1 MYNLFYLGKPIYGGW
16 ISFTAHLALKH
27 SLPIFK
33 VGNRTEANERDYGYG
48 TTYRNIATDD
58 IKNFSSPNSTIVIT
72 AVDKNYYDILHH
84 FPDNTFI
91 IIHDPSEVTKKTSPV
106 LLEHLPRFRII
117 TIRKSV
123 QDYLKTRFGFHS
135 EFIIHPF
142 YPYPFHRDP
151 HPSKAVSISRIDF
164 DKHTDIILEANK
176 RLPKRDAISIY
187 GAANLQYVFFKLQ
200 GLHFHDYYKGK
211 FDKTFEA
218 LNHILEDAKWV
229 VDMSV
234 IKHDGGGT
242 QYSTME
248 SIYQGCA
255 LIINKKW
262 VEGFKT
268 KFIDGVN
275 CFIVGDGEELA
286 NLIKRDPNTKRVTE
300 EARKLLEPHI
310 RINWVKKLDEYPKVR
325 VRHAKTRKTSKSTRK
340 MTMKRHKN

>member
-27 SLPIFK
+27 NLPIFK
-33 VGNRTEANERDYGYG
+33 VGNRTESKERDYGYG
-48 TTYRNIATDD
+48 TTYRNIAVDD
-58 IKNFSSPNSTIVIT
+58 IKQYNNIVIT

-84 FPDNTFI
+84 FPDNTFVV
-91 IIHDPSEVTKKTSPV
+91 IHDPSEVTKKTSPV

-123 QDYLKTRFGFHS
+123 QDYLKARFGFHS

-164 DKHTDIILEANK
+164 DKHTDIALEANK
-176 RLPKRDAISIY
+176 QLPAKQRISIY

-218 LNHILEDAKWV
+218 LNKILHDAKWV

-268 KFIDGVN
+268 KFVDGVN
-275 CFIVGDGEELA
+275 CYIVGNGEELA
-286 NLIKRDPNTKRVTE
+286 ELIKRDPNTKRVTQ

-310 RINWVKKLDEYPKVR
+310 RINWVKKLDEFPKIR
-325 VRHAKTRKTSKSTRK
+325 VRHNKTRKAAKAAKATRGK
-340 MTMKRHKN
+340 TRRA